1 MEQGYVKL
9 QENMSTKEDD
19 TRKFLMEF
27 KARASQKGG
36 LYIVPRDVNIVT
48 MAQLGLT
55 DATLRTELL
64 SLSVEDYYQG
74 PELDEDASKNGKEVW
89 MFGKV
94 INGCEVYLKLKNFD
108 VGPHKRAKCLS
119 IHPADFPIYYPFRK

>member
-1 MEQGYVKL
+1 
-9 QENMSTKEDD
+9 
-19 TRKFLMEF
+19 
-27 KARASQKGG
+27 
-36 LYIVPRDVNIVT
+36 

-55 DATLRTELL
+55 DTTLRMELL

-74 PELDEDASKNGKEVW
+74 PELDEDESKNGKEVW

-108 VGPHKRAKCLS
+108 VGPYKRAKCLS

>member
-1 MEQGYVKL
+1 MKL
-9 QENMSTKEDD
+9 QVIKSIKEDD

-55 DATLRTELL
+55 DATLRMELLSL

-74 PELDEDASKNGKEVW
+74 SELDEDASKNGKEVW

>member
-36 LYIVPRDVNIVT
+36 LY
-48 MAQLGLT
+48 
-55 DATLRTELL
+55 
-64 SLSVEDYYQG
+64 S
-74 PELDEDASKNGKEVW
+74 AS
-89 MFGKV
+89 
-94 INGCEVYLKLKNFD
+94 
-108 VGPHKRAKCLS
+108 
-119 IHPADFPIYYPFRK
+119 